1 MFVLDELSKGVCMGG
16 STLEI
21 IVSLFVNQPT
31 PDIQKDFSKHAPA
44 RQGQGR
50 DEIVS
55 VATFVFNGRKDH
67 KEKLR
72 NNASSLASSH
82 SP

>member
-1 MFVLDELSKGVCMGG
+1 MGG

-21 IVSLFVNQPT
+21 IVSLFVNKPT

-44 RQGQGR
+44 WQGQGR

-55 VATFVFNGRKDH
+55 IVTFVFNGRKDH

-72 NNASSLASSH
+72 SNAKGKL
-82 SP
+82 PC

>member
-1 MFVLDELSKGVCMGG
+1 MFMLDELSKGVCIGG

-21 IVSLFVNQPT
+21 IVSLFVNQHT
-31 PDIQKDFSKHAPA
+31 PDIQKDFSKYAPSW
-44 RQGQGR
+44 QGQGR

-55 VATFVFNGRKDH
+55 IATFVFNGRKDC

-72 NNASSLASSH
+72 NNARGKF
-82 SP
+82 PC